1 MSSQGTMHHPPSDV
15 WAAGD
20 AYERYV
26 GRWSR
31 PVAQEFISWL
41 TLKRNQRWVD
51 VGCGTGALTM
61 TILAA
66 AAPREVVGVDPSDGF
81 ISHAR
86 RQIQDPRATF
96 RSGDAQNLPIED
108 DAFDAAV
115 SGLVLNFVPDPA
127 RAVSEMMRVTRSGG
141 TIAAYIWDYAEG
153 MQLMRYFWD
162 AAVALNPA
170 AQELDE
176 GRRFPLCRPATLLAL
191 FDDAGLEQTEVHT
204 IEVPT
209 VFDDFD
215 DYWSP
220 FLGGQG
226 PAPGY
231 CAELTED
238 KRAGLKDRLRV
249 TLPVQS
255 AGHIRLMAR
264 ALAVRGG
271 KTK

>member
-1 MSSQGTMHHPPSDV
+1 
-15 WAAGD
+15 
-20 AYERYV
+20 
-26 GRWSR
+26 
-31 PVAQEFISWL
+31 
-41 TLKRNQRWVD
+41 
-51 VGCGTGALTM
+51 
-61 TILAA
+61 
-66 AAPREVVGVDPSDGF
+66 
-81 ISHAR
+81 
-86 RQIQDPRATF
+86 
-96 RSGDAQNLPIED
+96 
-108 DAFDAAV
+108 
-115 SGLVLNFVPDPA
+115 
-127 RAVSEMMRVTRSGG
+127 
-141 TIAAYIWDYAEG
+141 
-153 MQLMRYFWD
+153 MRYFWD

-238 KRAGLKDRLRV
+238 KRAELKDRLRV

-255 AGHIRLMAR
+255 DGHIRLMAR